1 MKGLNDKERSREW
14 DYHKVRKYVNNHTLR
29 REEFSVVFT
38 NENKVIL
45 DGDEINQIIKK
56 RKRSIESEIPKEVK
70 AHITSIKDDKNK
82 INEWLRKH
90 YYKYSNKEL
99 AAVLGVQPSTI
110 VKRARKPKTI
120 KITVTTNNICCARSC
135 VTKLSAQR
143 ISDHFNAIWSESN
156 ETNRRTKVIAMLRE
170 FRLKSNELPC
180 IRFCKQVFL
189 ISHQMRTRC
198 INDDKS
204 KSSLNAQNQMGGFA
218 SVVGQPNIG
227 MQPNMAMGLVAVG
240 DQAQQQ
246 LQLQPMQ
253 LMQFQQQQQLQQMQV
268 NQQQQQQLQQMQ
280 VNQQQ
285 MQVNQQLAA
294 QQMNGQLAM
303 PQYRNGMNNING
315 VVLQTYQYQNKDYQN
330 RYGLSYMPQQ
340 FQQAPIMQNELMF
353 PTMRGQQVPP
363 PNNTNQQ
370 PTQ

>member
-1 MKGLNDKERSREW
+1 
-14 DYHKVRKYVNNHTLR
+14 
-29 REEFSVVFT
+29 
-38 NENKVIL
+38 
-45 DGDEINQIIKK
+45 
-56 RKRSIESEIPKEVK
+56 
-70 AHITSIKDDKNK
+70 
-82 INEWLRKH
+82 
-90 YYKYSNKEL
+90 
-99 AAVLGVQPSTI
+99 
-110 VKRARKPKTI
+110 
-120 KITVTTNNICCARSC
+120 
-135 VTKLSAQR
+135 
-143 ISDHFNAIWSESN
+143 
-156 ETNRRTKVIAMLRE
+156 
-170 FRLKSNELPC
+170 
-180 IRFCKQVFL
+180 
-189 ISHQMRTRC
+189 
-198 INDDKS
+198 
-204 KSSLNAQNQMGGFA
+204 MGGFA